1 MGKLAE
7 HRSEKSSPSVAI
19 QNQRMFRALA
29 DSPADADLF
38 VGVLTG
44 AVPLRSFMSPGYLIR
59 LVGVGGFM
67 KLAMSR

>member
-1 MGKLAE
+1 
-7 HRSEKSSPSVAI
+7 
-19 QNQRMFRALA
+19 MFRALA

-44 AVPLRSFMSPGYLIR
+44 AVPVAVLHVAGYLIR

-67 KLAMSR
+67 GLAMSR